1 MIKDVHGN
9 VLSGEEDILRRWE
22 YFEKLMN
29 VENTRRE
36 RGLEDAEVGNQY
48 VQESSREEVRQA
60 MRMKKGGKAVGPD
73 NTPIEAWRCLGEMAV
88 ATQTVQHDSG
98 RAMFKT
104 ATITEE
110 KNAIKIW
117 ERVLKARLRI
127 TVENCD
133 VQLGFMPRRSTT
145 DTIFTLRMVMEKFME
160 GQRGLQWVFI
170 DLQKAYD
177 KVPKD

>member
-1 MIKDVHGN
+1 MIPG
-9 VLSGEEDILRRWE
+9 GERFKKKIG
-22 YFEKLMN
+22 EK
-29 VENTRRE
+29 VPW
-36 RGLEDAEVGNQY
+36 
-48 VQESSREEVRQA
+48 SRFF
-60 MRMKKGGKAVGPD
+60 K
-73 NTPIEAWRCLGEMAV
+73 T
-88 ATQTVQHDSG
+88 

-117 ERVLKARLRI
+117 ERVLEARLRI